1 MNPSGL
7 GALVYADGRD
17 AIHDCGEASLR
28 FSLEEKGSGQDPLAR
43 CYWMTVL
50 LAGIVR
56 GFCFMYTLND
66 SMAQI
71 LLWE

>member
-1 MNPSGL
+1 MVEMPFIIVGKHPL
-7 GALVYADGRD
+7 GFLER
-17 AIHDCGEASLR
+17 S
-28 FSLEEKGSGQDPLAR
+28 SLEEKGSGQDPLAR

-50 LAGIVR
+50 LAGIVW